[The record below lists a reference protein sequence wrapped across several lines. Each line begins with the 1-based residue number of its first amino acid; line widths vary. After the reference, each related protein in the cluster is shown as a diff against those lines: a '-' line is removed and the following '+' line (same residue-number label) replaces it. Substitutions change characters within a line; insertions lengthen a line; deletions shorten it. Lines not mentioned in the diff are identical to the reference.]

1 MEYGFAFFPG
11 QGAQA
16 PGMGKDLF
24 ENSDAAK
31 KTFEEASDA
40 AGTDVIKLCF
50 ESDKATLSRTENSQI
65 AIFTHSIAALRTLQ
79 ENGTSF
85 KAAAGF
91 SLGEYTALAA
101 ANVISF
107 FDGVKI
113 VSMRGRLMQ
122 KAADETNG
130 GMAAILGLDDAS
142 IEEACAKV
150 TEGVVLPV
158 NYNCPG
164 QLVIA
169 GEKAALAKAIENCKA
184 AGARRAVPLAVS
196 GAFHTPLM
204 AEAAAE
210 LKAYVSD
217 FSFSA
222 PTMDIYT
229 NLDGKILDISDIPS
243 HLEKHMISPVKWTQ
257 LVQNGMAAGL
267 KTACEIGPGKTL
279 TGFAG
284 KISKEL
290 VCKPVSDIA
299 GVKAA
304 SEN

>member
-16 PGMGKDLF
+16 PGMGKDIF
-24 ENSDAAK
+24 ENSTAARRV
-31 KTFEEASDA
+31 FEEAGDA
-40 AGTDVIKLCF
+40 AGMDVAKLCF
-50 ESDKATLSRTENSQI
+50 ESEKSTLSRTENSQI
-65 AIFTHSIAALRTLQ
+65 AIFTHSMAALAALE
-79 ENGTSF
+79 ENGVGF

-101 ANVISF
+101 AGVVAF
-107 FDGVKI
+107 ADGVKI
-113 VSMRGRLMQ
+113 VAMRGRLMQ
-122 KAADETNG
+122 QAADETES
-130 GMAAILGLDDAS
+130 GMAAIMGLDDAL
-142 IEEACAKV
+142 IEKACAKV

-169 GEKAALAKAIENCKA
+169 GDKAALSKAIENCKA

-204 AEAAAE
+204 KKAAAE
-210 LKAYVSD
+210 LRAYLSD

-222 PTMDIYT
+222 PKMEVYT
-229 NLDGKILDISDIPS
+229 NLDGNVLDVSDLPA
-243 HLEKHMISPVKWTQ
+243 HLEKHMISPVRWTQ
-257 LVQNGMAAGL
+257 LVKNGMAAGL
-267 KTACEIGPGKTL
+267 TTACEIGPGKTL

-284 KISKEL
+284 KISKEFA
-290 VCKPVSDIA
+290 CKAVSDMA
-299 GVKAA
+299 GVRSAA
-304 SEN
+304 GE